1 MCCVFVFSFSI
12 TLDVQTAVPVWRC
25 GGGLALDFYVNVAL
39 YICILLKE
47 RRSELEVWL
56 PRESVSNDIEFDS

>member
-1 MCCVFVFSFSI
+1 MFLFFSFSI
-12 TLDVQTAVPVWRC
+12 TLEVQTAVLVWRC

-47 RRSELEVWL
+47 RRSE
-56 PRESVSNDIEFDS
+56 SNDIEFDS